1 MIPEGQ
7 EQLYRY
13 ITGILKN
20 KRCHVYQVNGV
31 EDHLHI
37 AMALHP
43 SVSLAGLI
51 KDIKL
56 ATSKYIREENLF
68 PDFSGWQEGYGAFTY
83 AVSAKENLINYIR
96 NQKVHHKSKTSR
108 EEYISLLKE
117 HGVEYDEKYIL

>member
-56 ATSKYIREENLF
+56 ATSKYIREESLF
-68 PDFSGWQEGYGAFTY
+68 PDFSGWQEG
-83 AVSAKENLINYIR
+83 
-96 NQKVHHKSKTSR
+96 
-108 EEYISLLKE
+108 
-117 HGVEYDEKYIL
+117 